1 MKNYIYIFSIFSLVG
16 SFLEVTADW
25 KKATE
30 AAVVFSF
37 LRTNGM
43 DKGVAN
49 RGHRHACF
57 YSTKRSEDFLSKENA
72 IDYGLYPIVDI
83 VVGQGMSKLDGIE
96 SIHALTNNISKGN
109 REFLANNIQLITSAA
124 IIEALRI
131 DSQKGMNNIDY
142 NDAKKFGKACATQVG
157 VDAVN
162 GYIIAPA
169 VKKLVKDEDSWT
181 ALGLQLA
188 GSYVLSS
195 VIQQHISKF

>member
-25 KKATE
+25 KKVTE
-30 AAVVFSF
+30 AAVVFNF
-37 LRTNGM
+37 LRNNGM

-49 RGHRHACF
+49 RGFTHACF

-142 NDAKKFGKACATQVG
+142 NDARKFGKACATQVG

-181 ALGLQLA
+181 AFGLELA
-188 GSYVLSS
+188 GSYLLSS